1 MTAMLRTDR
10 CRRGMLLPV
19 GLLLLVAM
27 QGHAIETTNV
37 QGIVYKADGT
47 VAQGTL
53 LVSWPS
59 FTAADGSAVA
69 AGSTT
74 TTIAPDGSVKMVLAP
89 NAGANPQGTYYT
101 VVYHMSD
108 GTVQKEYWV
117 VPQAATATISQMRAR
132 VVPAAVAQQSV
143 TQQYVDTSISALQG
157 SFLQLKGGTMS
168 GELRLSGDPTD
179 AMQAATKE
187 YVDAHAGGAQLPA
200 SQSVIAGSGNGGAV
214 SMAEKG
220 VNVTGTNGTVAWDE
234 DRKAGIYDPRNPVY
248 AGGIFGATPWAAA
261 QAMENQMTCDL
272 SRGVVT
278 QATAKWPQG
287 VFIVDKLLMAP
298 GSWNVGAGQSDGGTT
313 LQSRYNNHFAA
324 AAPISM
330 TVTCSDGQQHTDSD
344 GGTRV
349 SYFQLVGCAQG
360 ACSNAPGDTANYLG
374 NGGPDNYGFAMDTLG
389 TIEYLYARNFG
400 GFGLRVDGQ
409 DAKAWHNRTYSND
422 MWYYYGGY
430 KGIAEGNAATEVR
443 AITTGT
449 TSSVALSWPAVAG
462 ATGYLIYRGDVQ
474 SGQENSGFYQVV
486 GATTFT
492 DTGATVTDTWG
503 YTGVVQWPY
512 LPAPTSS
519 TATPNATGGTLAAGT
534 HYYRIVPYYP
544 DGWHGSAEFWGLDMM
559 ADWLEVYGL
568 FDAPTKYTYHHIA
581 DIVGGGGDAHFDH
594 FWPQLG
600 QVGIAQPYG
609 LGFNNVYEHARI
621 DFARLEGF
629 WTQDVKVMLTDS
641 IIDGS
646 CTSPN
651 ALTINTGQD
660 GARFAGECV
669 QYFST
674 GVADALDNVYFT
686 DNPGFGATVK
696 TADVLSEDLG
706 SSVTNAHGASY
717 QVMPTEG
724 VLAGGKFD
732 ATLDVYTSVTGS
744 TINVMGRSSIS
755 PVDSTPTTI
764 TGFFNGQN
772 GQYFFVAGGNSNVTI
787 HNNPPFIAT
796 CSGQDINLGSVRGR
810 LLFQSAGGGTFGFP
824 VQVAEVCSSGGV
836 AQSTIA
842 SSETVTFS
850 ATPTLSTAKRAS
862 LITLSGNVTSFTL
875 AAGSDGQEKTLT
887 FCQNATGGFA
897 VGAPSNVRGFFAV
910 GTTASKC
917 SSQHFTYSTAQSA
930 WLADS
935 PGVINE

>member
-1 MTAMLRTDR
+1 VTAMLKTDR
-10 CRRGMLLPV
+10 CRRGMLLPA
-19 GLLLLVAM
+19 GLLLLFAM

-101 VVYHMSD
+101 VVYHMTD

-157 SFLQLKGGTMS
+157 SFLQLRGGTMS
-168 GELRLSGDPTD
+168 GALRLSGDPTD

-220 VNVTGTNGTVAWDE
+220 VTVTGTNGTVAWDE
-234 DRKAGIYDPRNPVY
+234 DLNAGIYDPRDPRW
-248 AGGIFGATPWAAA
+248 AGGVFGPTPWAAA
-261 QAMENQMTCDL
+261 QAMSNQMACDL
-272 SRGVVT
+272 AMGKV
-278 QATAKWPQG
+278 QHATAKWPQG
-287 VFIVDKLLMAP
+287 SFILDQLVIAP
-298 GSWNVGAGQSDGGTT
+298 GSDWEGMAQSDGGTVW
-313 LQSRYNNHFAA
+313 QSRFNNHFLAQ
-324 AAPISM
+324 APSTM
-330 TVTCSDGQQHTDSD
+330 TVTCSDGQQHTD
-344 GGTRV
+344 GNGFTRV
-349 SYFQLVGCAQG
+349 SHFELVGCAQG
-360 ACSNAPGDTANYLG
+360 ACPNAPGDTADYIQAGPENSG
-374 NGGPDNYGFAMDTLG
+374 IDMATNGTV
-389 TIEYLYARNFG
+389 EYIYARSFG
-400 GFGLRVDGQ
+400 GYGIRVDGQ
-409 DAKAWHNRTYSND
+409 DSKAWHNRTYSND
-422 MWYYYGGY
+422 EWYYYGGY
-430 KGIAEGNAATEVR
+430 KGIAEGSASSEVNAT
-443 AITTGT
+443 TTGT
-449 TSSVALSWPAVAG
+449 TSSVALSWPAVTG
-462 ATGYLIYRGDVQ
+462 ANGYVIYRGT
-474 SGQENSGFYQVV
+474 SPGAENSGYYLSS
-486 GATTFT
+486 TNSFT
-492 DTGATVTDTWG
+492 DTGAAFSGSYG
-503 YTGVVQWPY
+503 YTGVIQWPH
-512 LPAPTSS
+512 LPAPVSS
-519 TATPNATGGTLAAGT
+519 TAAVSATGGTLAPGT
-534 HYYRIVPYYP
+534 YYYKVVPYAN

-600 QVGIAQPYG
+600 LVGIAQPYG
-609 LGFNNVYEHARI
+609 MGFNNVYEHARI
-621 DFARLEGF
+621 DFARQEGF
-629 WTQDVKVMLTDS
+629 WTQDLKVMLTDS
-641 IIDGS
+641 LIDGS

-651 ALTINTGQD
+651 AATINTGQD
-660 GARFAGECV
+660 GPRFAGECV

-674 GVADALDNVYFT
+674 GVGDALDNVYFT
-686 DNPGFGATVK
+686 DNPGFGPSFK
-696 TADVLSEDLG
+696 TADILSEDGG

-717 QVMPTEG
+717 QVVPSEG
-724 VLAGGKFD
+724 MLAGGKFD
-732 ATLDVYTSVTGS
+732 ATFDAYISVTGS
-744 TINVMGRSSIS
+744 TPNVMGHSSIS

-764 TGFFNGQN
+764 TGFFNAQP
-772 GQYFFVAGGNSNVTI
+772 GQYFFVATGNSNVTI
-787 HNNPPFIAT
+787 HNNLPYIAT
-796 CSGQDINLGSVRGR
+796 CSGKDINLGSMSGR
-810 LLFQSAGGGTFGFP
+810 LLFQSAGGGSFGFP
-824 VQVAEVCSSGGV
+824 VQVAEVCNSGGV

-850 ATPTLSTAKRAS
+850 ATPIFSTAKRAS
-862 LITLSGNVTSFTL
+862 LIALSGNVTSFTL

-887 FCQNATGGFA
+887 FCQNATGGFS
-897 VGAPSNVRGFFAV
+897 VGAPTNVRGFFAV
-910 GTTASKC
+910 GTTANKC